1 MRTLHSYIAATG
13 SVPSLWNNSDCDY
26 QQCFVILPITHMVS
40 EAESTMEWKYAAHD
54 ESNSDLQVD
63 IFNAQTTD
71 IKLVWT
77 PAAVP
82 LNTHLTFAKHHA
94 DTWNGLNVHT
104 YHHYC
109 SLHSDL
115 HLQTLNLAASISNHR
130 HSTNPVVDEVC
141 VQKICRRAKVL
152 SEAEVGIDFSQK
164 RKHEV
169 SKATMGLIHT
179 HA

>member
-1 MRTLHSYIAATG
+1 MRE
-13 SVPSLWNNSDCDY
+13 
-26 QQCFVILPITHMVS
+26 QQT
-40 EAESTMEWKYAAHD
+40 
-54 ESNSDLQVD
+54 SNWSS
-63 IFNAQTTD
+63 
-71 IKLVWT
+71 T
-77 PAAVP
+77 PAAEP
-82 LNTHLTFAKHHA
+82 INTHLAFAKHHA
-94 DTWNGLNVHT
+94 DTRNGLHVHT

-115 HLQTLNLAASISNHR
+115 HLQTLNLAASKSNHR

-141 VQKICRRAKVL
+141 VQKICRSAKAL

-179 HA
+179 DATSSTNSRRLLMHCALLCASKR